1 MEVYNF
7 DQLIRERKKKSHQ
20 FKMFDKTYTLPP
32 SLPYAAMLEF
42 VAFKNKQVSET
53 VDDTQLLNLFQTVFG
68 KEIVDSLASHAEF
81 DIEVMITLLQWA
93 LQKYGV
99 AGETDTKKGKET
111 A

>member
-20 FKMFDKTYTLPP
+20 FKMFEKVYTLPP

-42 VAFKNKQVSET
+42 VAFKNKQASET

-68 KEIVDSLASHAEF
+68 KDIVDSLATHAEF
-81 DIEVMITLLQWA
+81 DIEVMIFLLQWA

-99 AGETDTKKGKET
+99 ANGDNEKKGKAE
-111 A
+111 